1 MSELRSGELAPDF
14 VLDSTDGQVRLSDLR
29 GSKALLIFYQEDNTP
44 TCTTQV
50 SAFADDFDV
59 LQELGVRVVAI
70 SADGL
75 DAHERFV
82 DKLGGVPFPLAS
94 DATLEVAR
102 MYDVVDDTGKR
113 TRRAVFVLDSEGRIA
128 LAIPWYNPSNFEQ
141 YEEIYRALGMDV

>member
-1 MSELRSGELAPDF
+1 MTQPQPGEFAPDF

-70 SADGL
+70 SVDGL
-75 DAHERFV
+75 DAHRRFV

-113 TRRAVFVLDSEGRIA
+113 ARRAVFVLDSEGRIA
-128 LAIPWYNPSNFEQ
+128 LAVPRYSPSNFEQ